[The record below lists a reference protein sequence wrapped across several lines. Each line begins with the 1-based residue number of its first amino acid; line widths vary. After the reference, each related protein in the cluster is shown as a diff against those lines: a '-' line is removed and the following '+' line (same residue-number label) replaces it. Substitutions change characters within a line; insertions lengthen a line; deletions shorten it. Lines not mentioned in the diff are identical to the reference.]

1 MRQVSKMDLVVVAV
15 LGLVL
20 FALAITLV
28 NVQYRARTLFVEHER
43 AVDVGRRLA
52 DDEAHLLLKVRKA
65 SLPGS
70 IADGAGALG
79 LEVARGENTVN
90 LVVDEHH
97 RARLRPTRPQLRL
110 RRPMARRGPPR
121 APEEAVH
128 EAVASRMD

>member
-97 RARLRPTRPQLRL
+97 RVTF
-110 RRPMARRGPPR
+110 
-121 APEEAVH
+121 
-128 EAVASRMD
+128 EAVASRMDRAFRARRLGEDRGLPRKGP

>member
-90 LVVDEHH
+90 LVDEHH
-97 RARLRPTRPQLRL
+97 RVTFAPDTAAAQAAAADGKAGASEGSRGGRP
-110 RRPMARRGPPR
+110 
-121 APEEAVH
+121 
-128 EAVASRMD
+128 

>member
-1 MRQVSKMDLVVVAV
+1 M
-15 LGLVL
+15 LGLPD
-20 FALAITLV
+20 AMLV
-28 NVQYRARTLFVEHER
+28 RPRTQLIFDAVKDEIWIVTRVQPEAGVSAEKAHAR

-97 RARLRPTRPQLRL
+97 RVTF
-110 RRPMARRGPPR
+110 
-121 APEEAVH
+121 APDTAAAQ
-128 EAVASRMD
+128 AVAADGKAGASEGSRGGRP

>member
-52 DDEAHLLLKVRKA
+52 DDEAHIFSRSARRRFPEA
-65 SLPGS
+65 SLT
-70 IADGAGALG
+70 
-79 LEVARGENTVN
+79 ARVRSDSRWPE
-90 LVVDEHH
+90 
-97 RARLRPTRPQLRL
+97 ARIR
-110 RRPMARRGPPR
+110 
-121 APEEAVH
+121 
-128 EAVASRMD
+128 

>member
-20 FALAITLV
+20 FALAITL
-28 NVQYRARTLFVEHER
+28 
-43 AVDVGRRLA
+43 VDVGRRLA

-97 RARLRPTRPQLRL
+97 RVTFAPDTAAAQAAAADGKAGASEGSRGGRP
-110 RRPMARRGPPR
+110 
-121 APEEAVH
+121 
-128 EAVASRMD
+128 

>member
-52 DDEAHLLLKVRKA
+52 DDEAHLLLKVRFPEA
-65 SLPGS
+65 SLT
-70 IADGAGALG
+70 
-79 LEVARGENTVN
+79 ARVRSDSRWPE
-90 LVVDEHH
+90 
-97 RARLRPTRPQLRL
+97 ARIR
-110 RRPMARRGPPR
+110 
-121 APEEAVH
+121 
-128 EAVASRMD
+128 

>member
-79 LEVARGENTVN
+79 LVGACGYIPVTVGVYQHHWAWLAPHRPAALGGAADGKAGASEGSRGG
-90 LVVDEHH
+90 
-97 RARLRPTRPQLRL
+97 RP
-110 RRPMARRGPPR
+110 
-121 APEEAVH
+121 
-128 EAVASRMD
+128 

>member
-1 MRQVSKMDLVVVAV
+1 MRQVSKMDLVVGGVV
-15 LGLVL
+15 GRVL
-20 FALAITLV
+20 FAFAFTLV
-28 NVQYRARTLFVEHER
+28 TVLYWGRRLLLELLR

-97 RARLRPTRPQLRL
+97 RVTFAPDTAAAQAAAADGKAGASEGSRGGRP
-110 RRPMARRGPPR
+110 
-121 APEEAVH
+121 
-128 EAVASRMD
+128 

>member
-52 DDEAHLLLKVRKA
+52 DDEAHL
-65 SLPGS
+65 PGS

-97 RARLRPTRPQLRL
+97 RVTFAPDTAAAQAAAADGKAGASEGSRGGRP
-110 RRPMARRGPPR
+110 
-121 APEEAVH
+121 
-128 EAVASRMD
+128 

>member
-97 RARLRPTRPQLRL
+97 RVTFAPDTAAAQAAAADGSRGGRP
-110 RRPMARRGPPR
+110 
-121 APEEAVH
+121 
-128 EAVASRMD
+128 

>member
-1 MRQVSKMDLVVVAV
+1 MRQVNKMDLAVVAV

-52 DDEAHLLLKVRKA
+52 DDEANLLLKVRRA

-70 IADGAGALG
+70 IAEGAGALG
-79 LEVARGENTVN
+79 LEVARGKNTVN

-97 RARLRPTRPQLRL
+97 RVTFAPDAATAGTQESDADAQVRSDERARGERP
-110 RRPMARRGPPR
+110 
-121 APEEAVH
+121 
-128 EAVASRMD
+128 